1 MKLELPVKIKSV
13 HLHIVADVPGKEDC
27 HLDLL
32 ANDPDGDGDPNL
44 RAKWD
49 LPGTMFDSGPEG
61 VKVEVPLGSVL
72 EPIIQG
78 ALTMASLVVPGPAKA
93 LLQGFKAKL

>member
-1 MKLELPVKIKSV
+1 MKLGLPVKIKSV
-13 HLHIVADVPGKEDC
+13 HLHIVADMPGKEDA

-44 RAKWD
+44 KAKWD

-61 VKVEVPLGSVL
+61 VKVEVPMMSFVKPIVNGAIGLVSMVAPPGIKQVL
-72 EPIIQG
+72 Q
-78 ALTMASLVVPGPAKA
+78 ALELD
-93 LLQGFKAKL
+93 